1 MIMMICSFIE
11 PETDNY
17 LMNHQIKHELHPLY
31 YSSTMKANE
40 NLKEK
45 ERIEEMLLTST
56 VHFYSK
62 ERMI

>member
-1 MIMMICSFIE
+1 
-11 PETDNY
+11 
-17 LMNHQIKHELHPLY
+17 
-31 YSSTMKANE
+31 MKVNE